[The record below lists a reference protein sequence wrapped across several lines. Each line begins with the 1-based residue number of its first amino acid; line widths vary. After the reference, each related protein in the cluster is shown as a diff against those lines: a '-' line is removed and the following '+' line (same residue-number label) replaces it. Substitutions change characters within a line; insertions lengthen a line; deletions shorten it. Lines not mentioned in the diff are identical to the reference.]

1 MVSIRRCRLV
11 LHIQSVLR
19 CTDCFILCIVL
30 HCSKLHKVDQWLE
43 EYVGREELLY
53 SKLVKKYTPHRALS
67 PERHSSDNAIT
78 SNNSNNNNNNY
89 SYSNDNAGATT
100 AGAGRA
106 DGGTGAYNTDY
117 NNDYN
122 NDNYSEAI
130 DYYEQEDADEKQ
142 YGQQYGQQYTQ
153 QQQQQRPQ
161 PETPGTAQQSQFN
174 GNSMMSP
181 ATPVTPANPW
191 AQFEQVCSRCM
202 LACLYLGVHSV
213 MYVHQR
219 VTETVAARCSSAG
232 SCGCALARQLLLCL
246 YCSKHKHLVRVVYLC
261 IMRRAQS

>member
-1 MVSIRRCRLV
+1 MVSIRRCCLV
-11 LHIQSVLR
+11 LPIYSVLH
-19 CTDCFILCIVL
+19 CTDCFILFIIL

-78 SNNSNNNNNNY
+78 SNNSNNSNNY
-89 SYSNDNAGATT
+89 SYSNDNTGAT

-130 DYYEQEDADEKQ
+130 DYYEQEDADE
-142 YGQQYGQQYTQ
+142 QQYGQQYTQ
-153 QQQQQRPQ
+153 QQQQQQRSQ
-161 PETPGTAQQSQFN
+161 PETPDTAQQSQFN

-181 ATPVTPANPW
+181 ATPITPANPW
-191 AQFEQVCSRCM
+191 AQFEQVCFKYM
-202 LACLYLGVHSV
+202 LACLYLGVHSIIC
-213 MYVHQR
+213 VHQR
-219 VTETVAARCSSAG
+219 VIENVASRVSSAG
-232 SCGCALARQLLLCL
+232 SSECTLARQLLLCL

-261 IMRRAQS
+261 IMRSAQF